1 MAPSPLQLAKLVLP
15 GMKARRRGAI
25 VNIGSG
31 VSTAM
36 PSCPLLAAYAG
47 TKAYIDS
54 FSRALAAEYAP
65 YGISVQNQAP
75 NFVAT
80 KMSKIRRARLD
91 APTPAAWAR
100 AAVRQIG
107 REVVVSPYWFHG
119 LQLLGLRVAPAFAID
134 RYVMNLHQV
143 LRRKYLQRHAQD
155 GGGAAAAKKA
165 K

>member
-1 MAPSPLQLAKLVLP
+1 MQLAKLVLP

-36 PSCPLLAAYAG
+36 PSCPLLAVYAA
-47 TKAYIDS
+47 TKAYIDT
-54 FSRALAAEYAP
+54 FSRSLAAEYAP
-65 YGISVQNQAP
+65 FGISVQNQAP

-100 AAVRQIG
+100 ASVRQIG
-107 REVVVSPYWFHG
+107 REAVIAPYWFHG
-119 LQLLGLRVAPAFAID
+119 LQTTAVRVAPAFVIN
-134 RYVMNLHQV
+134 RYVMNLHQ
-143 LRRKYLQRHAQD
+143 LFRRKHYQRQARD
-155 GGGAAAAKKA
+155 GGDAAAASGTKKT